1 MTMQENDT
9 SGVFYGRPCA
19 RDRYGRARVL
29 MLLVCA
35 LAPLVTN
42 WLLVV
47 GLNVSAVRGGAR

>member
-1 MTMQENDT
+1 MQENDT